1 MAMSKYVIDTKI
13 DTLATSGYV
22 DAYKTATNDLSTNKV
37 IDIATQMAISL
48 VPMGA
53 GLLAVR

>member
-13 DTLATSGYV
+13 ATLPADGYV
-22 DAYKTATNDLSTNKV
+22 DAYKTASSDLSTNKI

-48 VPMGA
+48 VPMG
-53 GLLAVR
+53 G